1 VTLTMDGKRVMFL
14 GGATGIG
21 AATIRL
27 FAEHGARI
35 VFGDIQS
42 DRGAELASEV
52 KAAGGTIWFH
62 PADATKEGDVAHL
75 AETAASELGGLDVF
89 VSIAGIA
96 SASPVDEMPI
106 DMWDRAM
113 NVNCRS
119 CFLGAKHTVP
129 HLRAAGGGVIVNT
142 ASIAGLRGMGAGSTH
157 YAASKGAVIGF
168 SRALAAELAP
178 TIRVNCICPGHT
190 KTGFNDPFFNIRGGY
205 EVFLESMPTIIP
217 LQREAE
223 PEEIAQGMLFLAS
236 DASSFVTGT
245 HLVVDGGVVR

>member
-1 VTLTMDGKRVMFL
+1 MDGKRVLFL
-14 GGATGIG
+14 GGASGIG

-27 FAEHGARI
+27 FAERGAAI
-35 VFGDIQS
+35 AFGDIQTE
-42 DRGAELASEV
+42 RGEALAAEIRD
-52 KAAGGTIWFH
+52 AGAKISFH
-62 PADATKEGDVAHL
+62 QADATNEADVSRL
-75 AETAASELGGLDVF
+75 ASAAVSELGGLDVF

-96 SASPVDEMPI
+96 SASPIEDMPEE
-106 DMWDRAM
+106 MWDRVM
-113 NVNCRS
+113 SVNAKS
-119 CFLGAKHTVP
+119 CFLGAKYSVP

-142 ASIAGLRGMGAGSTH
+142 ASIAGLRGMGSGSAH

-205 EVFLESMPTIIP
+205 DAFLQVMPTVIA

-223 PEEIAQGMLFLAS
+223 PEEIAKAMLFLAS

-245 HLVVDGGVVR
+245 ALVVDGGVVR